1 VPEKLNEPFQWRWRF
16 VSRKSSGWLR
26 RSRLAGDGDRRLAHI
41 SGAHK
46 KIGTVARPAQWK
58 AARCC
63 GSGNIWW
70 GVSVEDRKHG
80 LPRVAHLQQARAKLR
95 FLSIEPLL
103 EDLGEIDFAGIDWI
117 IVGGES
123 GPGARPMSRDWVLS
137 IREQCRSYGI
147 PFFFK
152 QWGGVRKAK
161 TGRELGGHT
170 YDEYPQRNRAP
181 MPDM

>member
-1 VPEKLNEPFQWRWRF
+1 MESCAL
-16 VSRKSSGWLR
+16 LR
-26 RSRLAGDGDRRLAHI
+26 
-41 SGAHK
+41 
-46 KIGTVARPAQWK
+46 IGKHLVGSQ
-58 AARCC
+58 C
-63 GSGNIWW
+63 GG
-70 GVSVEDRKHG
+70 RKHG

-137 IREQCRSYGI
+137 IREQCRSYDI

-152 QWGGVRKAK
+152 QWGGVRKAMP
-161 TGRELGGHT
+161 RH
-170 YDEYPQRNRAP
+170 PAP
-181 MPDM
+181 AKNHFSTSP